1 MINQGSSGL
10 KYHDSSPIQIN
21 PEAGRKASNLNTR
34 QQGLRLVGQARVRHT
49 LRSGIKVAVIWQCS
63 GTFPPNT
70 AFDWKEEEEDE
81 GEAAGVGGEEGLAR
95 VRRRRVHT
103 PGQAGRCTCGAG
115 RRDREGCRAWR

>member
-10 KYHDSSPIQIN
+10 KYRDSSPIQIN

-34 QQGLRLVGQARVRHT
+34 QQGLRHVGQARVRHT
-49 LRSGIKVAVIWQCS
+49 LRSGIKVAAVIWQCS

-70 AFDWKEEEEDE
+70 AFDWKE
-81 GEAAGVGGEEGLAR
+81 GEAAGVGGAEGLAR
-95 VRRRRVHT
+95 VRRRRVRT

-115 RRDREGCRAWR
+115 RRDREECRASR